1 MSTIYRMA
9 WRNLG
14 RNAKRSLVTGL
25 GLALALTLCMA
36 TLALMDGLSQELIQG
51 TTEGEVGHVQI
62 HEPAYLDSRALRR
75 TVPADPEALATLRIP
90 GVQGL
95 SPRLYAF
102 AYLSHGSRSAGVQLM
117 GIDPE
122 HEAAV
127 TVLHRKLS
135 QGEWLAALPTPWRE
149 AQALDAQQQATDQ
162 ALTEAAIAR
171 AFARLE
177 GRSLAASSAGTPAQL
192 QDPSLALAEQLAPG
206 PSRRPGVVLGAKLA
220 ANLGLVA
227 DAQGRWGQTLGLL
240 VESAEGV
247 QSHLELEVRGVLQ
260 TGLDH
265 QDRSRLLLHVADLQK
280 MLQLPGQAHEIAL
293 RLAAPAQADALAAEL
308 QARLGD
314 GQKVQSW
321 SQLRPDVLALIAAN
335 RALMGTLVFIVFL
348 IAGVG
353 VLNTML
359 VSVMERQRELSLLK
373 ALGLAPSKVLLL
385 VIAETV
391 LLCLAGGG
399 VGLAAGMGL
408 SLWLQLHGLDVSGFG
423 EFSLSGVG
431 MAPVLR
437 GQLSIASAALPLL
450 MLILISLLAALLPA
464 SWAARLTP
472 AAGMRAQ

>member
-1 MSTIYRMA
+1 MSTVYRMA

-14 RNAKRSLVTGL
+14 RNAKRSRVTGL
-25 GLALALTLCMA
+25 GLALALALCMA

-51 TTEGEVGHVQI
+51 TTEGEVGHIQI
-62 HEPAYLDSRALRR
+62 HEPRYLDSRALRR
-75 TVPADPEALATLRIP
+75 SVPADAQALAALRSAE
-90 GVQGL
+90 GVQGV
-95 SPRLYAF
+95 SARLYAF
-102 AYLSHGSRSAGVQLM
+102 AYLSHGSRSSGVQLM

-122 HEAAV
+122 QEAAV
-127 TVLHRKLS
+127 TVLHRKRS
-135 QGEWLAALPTPWRE
+135 SGEWLSAEATPWRQ
-149 AQALDAQQQATDQ
+149 AQALSETQQAADQ
-162 ALTEAAIAR
+162 ALTDAAIAE

-177 GRSLAASSAGTPAQL
+177 GRATSAGTATPSTDA
-192 QDPSLALAEQLAPG
+192 SLALAEQLAPG

-220 ANLGLVA
+220 ANLGLSA
-227 DAQGRWGQTLGLL
+227 DPEGRWGQVLELL
-240 VESAEGV
+240 VEGAHGV

-265 QDRSRLLLHVADLQK
+265 QDRSRLLLHLSDLQH
-280 MLQLPGQAHEIAL
+280 MLQLPDQAHEIAL
-293 RLAAPAQADALAAEL
+293 RLTDPGQADARAAAL
-308 QARLGD
+308 QAQLGEA
-314 GQKVQSW
+314 QQVQSW

-373 ALGLAPSKVLLL
+373 ALGLAPRKVLLL
-385 VIAETV
+385 VMAETV
-391 LLCLAGGG
+391 LLCLAGGL
-399 VGLAAGMGL
+399 VGLTAGAAL
-408 SLWLQLHGLDVSGFG
+408 VAWLQIHGLDVSRFG

-437 GQLSIASAALPLL
+437 AQLSAAGAALPLV
-450 MLILISLLAALLPA
+450 MLVLISVVSALVPA
-464 SWAARLTP
+464 LWAARLAP